1 MSRALKDI
9 VAAYNNMDIENLPT
23 AAVEKETTGLLAK
36 RPNVSSMDYGNPAVR
51 VGKQMRVIRKYR
63 DEIKN
68 A

>member
-23 AAVEKETTGLLAK
+23 SRVETPSNGLVSKRMSTTGI
-36 RPNVSSMDYGNPAVR
+36 DYNSPAVR
-51 VGKQMRVIRKYR
+51 VGEQMRVIRKYR